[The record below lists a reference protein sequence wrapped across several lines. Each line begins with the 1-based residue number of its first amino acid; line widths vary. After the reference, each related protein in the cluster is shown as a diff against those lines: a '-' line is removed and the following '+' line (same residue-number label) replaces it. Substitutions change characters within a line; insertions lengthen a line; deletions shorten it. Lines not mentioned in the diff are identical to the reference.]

1 MVELMLVVAV
11 IVIMMSL
18 LMPAI
23 SAFGGSAGR
32 RGAVNSLMNTFEQA
46 RASALETGSKVYVVM
61 RRNSTVGEGDSY
73 LIARERSDALGD
85 DPAKSY
91 IPLSP
96 WKKMPKGILFH
107 PAPGSLVYS
116 GNPLPAALI
125 SSLPGS
131 VPSSELYG
139 MAFNRTGAVAFNT
152 GAGLTLLLAEA
163 TQAGSSVKAKAA
175 STTITERLS
184 FRRYTGRAQ
193 LDFTAPPQT

>member
-23 SAFGGSAGR
+23 SGFSGSAGR
-32 RGAVNSLMNTFEQA
+32 RGAVNALMNAFEQA
-46 RASALETGSKVYVVM
+46 RVSALETGAKVYVVM
-61 RRNSTVGEGDSY
+61 RRNSTLGETDSY
-73 LIARERSDALGD
+73 LIVRERSDSLGD

-91 IPLSP
+91 ITLSS
-96 WKKMPKGILFH
+96 WKKMPRGVLFH
-107 PAPGSLVYS
+107 PAPGSLIYP
-116 GNPLPAALI
+116 GN
-125 SSLPGS
+125 SLPGALTDS
-131 VPSSELYG
+131 LPGRVPSSELYG
-139 MAFNRTGAVAFNT
+139 MAFNRTGAIAFNT

-163 TQAGSSVKAKAA
+163 AQTGAGVKVKQGSS
-175 STTITERLS
+175 TITERLS